1 MPWVAQALEL
11 LPYGSYLG
19 DMPDRDLIVYDILY
33 PHLIGAL
40 QGIETVD
47 EALEAINTEA
57 NATFE

>member
-19 DMPDRDLIVYDILY
+19 NMPDRDLVVYDILY
-33 PHLIGAL
+33 PHLISAL

-47 EALEAINTEA
+47 EALEAIDAEA